1 MAYSSSLKHNGIIQV
16 QTGTDQHGNPVWT
29 DLPDPQTLQFEVY
42 DLDSEDGAGRDQ
54 QGLMFRDRRAI
65 KEKLTCTFPPM
76 LGQDLETMLALV
88 KEPFFTAR
96 YYSPYVGAYRTA
108 TMYVGNR
115 TSPMYYLHDPAHP
128 DKSWY
133 QATSM
138 NLIER

>member
-1 MAYSSSLKHNGIIQV
+1 MAYTSWLVHNGIIQI
-16 QTGTDQHGNPVWT
+16 QTGTNEWT

-54 QGLMFRDRRAI
+54 TGLMFRDRRAV

-76 LGQDLETMLALV
+76 VGQDLETMLDLV

-96 YYSPYVGAYRTA
+96 YYSPYYKTYRTA

-115 TSPMYYLHDPAHP
+115 TSPMYYLHDPVHP
-128 DKSWY
+128 ELSWY